1 MLEAERT
8 KQEPNLLHQ
17 TGTLDLSIVIVSYNT
32 RDMLRDCLA
41 ALPAAYEGLTVEVFV
56 VDNASPDASAE
67 MVRTEF
73 PDVRLMANA
82 DNPGFACANNQAL
95 KVSSGRYVV
104 ILNPDTVPAPGSLT
118 LLLRYL
124 EAHAD
129 VGAVGPMLLNTDG
142 SLQRNGRTFPT
153 PFREFL
159 GHTGLRNL
167 IRGSRGPGWEYG
179 RTDFDIEA
187 DTDSVTGACMMLPHA
202 VMDRVGMLDEE
213 FFMFY
218 EEVEWCWRI
227 KRAGLRIV
235 YLPQSR
241 VVHHWM
247 GSVRQQSRLMTIK
260 LFQSMLVYYRKTA
273 GPARQLAACG
283 VYAAGFIK
291 NELLYLGVA
300 IKRVMRRARLIR

>member
-1 MLEAERT
+1 MLEAERAKPDLNPLDYT
-8 KQEPNLLHQ
+8 RQ
-17 TGTLDLSIVIVSYNT
+17 LDLSIVIVSFNT
-32 RDMLRDCLA
+32 REMLRDCLA
-41 ALPAAYEGLTVEVFV
+41 ALPAASSGLSTQVFV
-56 VDNASPDASAE
+56 VDNASPDASAD

-73 PDVRLMANA
+73 PDVMLIANR
-82 DNPGFACANNQAL
+82 DNPGFARANNQAL
-95 KVSSGRYVV
+95 KQSSGRFVV
-104 ILNPDTVPAPGSLT
+104 ILNPDTVPEPGSLT
-118 LLLRYL
+118 LLLRYI
-124 EAHAD
+124 EAHPD

-187 DTDSVTGACMMLPHA
+187 DTDSVTGACMMLPHS

-247 GSVRQQSRLMTIK
+247 GSVRQHSRLMTIK

-273 GPARQLAACG
+273 GPATRLAALG
-283 VYAAGFIK
+283 VYIAGFTK
-291 NELLYLGVA
+291 NELLYMGVA
-300 IKRVMRRARLIR
+300 VKRVMRKARLIR